1 MKVLT
6 VFGTRPEAIKLFP
19 LIHAL
24 NGDPTFDSR
33 VCITA
38 QHREMLDQVLIFAKI
53 EPHHDL
59 DLMQVRQSLDTLT
72 ARVIV
77 EVGRVL
83 DEERPDWMVV
93 QGDTTTAFAAAL
105 AAHYRKVPVCHIEA
119 GLRSG
124 DLDHPWPEEMN
135 RRAIAT
141 FAALHCAPTDI
152 AAENLIRESVYP
164 AAVHITGNTVIDA
177 LLWTREQLQAA
188 PATTGPIAEMQARFP
203 QRKLI
208 GVTAHR
214 RENLPEMAKIA
225 VAIKEVA
232 RRDNVAILVPMHR
245 NPAVRDV
252 LQAELGGLE
261 NVVLTEPLAYQD
273 FVQLLDAAH
282 LMLSDS
288 GGVQEE
294 APTLGTPVLVM
305 RETTERPE
313 AIAAGT
319 ARLVGTDP
327 RRILTETTRVLD
339 DAEAHAAM
347 AQAHNPYGDGTAA
360 LRIRD
365 LLRNEVR

>member
-19 LIHAL
+19 LIHVL
-24 NGDPTFDSR
+24 NGDPAFDSR

-38 QHREMLDQVLIFAKI
+38 QHREMLDQVLAFAGI
-53 EPHHDL
+53 APHYDL
-59 DLMQVRQSLDTLT
+59 GLMQARQSLDSLT
-72 ARVIV
+72 ARVLV

-83 DEERPDWMVV
+83 DIEQPDWLVV

-105 AAHYRKVPVCHIEA
+105 AAHYRKVPVCHVEA

-124 DLDHPWPEEMN
+124 DLAHPWPEEMN
-135 RRAIAT
+135 RRAVST
-141 FAALHCAPTDI
+141 FAALHCAPTEI
-152 AAENLIRESVYP
+152 AAQNLMRESIDP
-164 AAVHITGNTVIDA
+164 ARVHVTGNTVIDA
-177 LLWTREQLQAA
+177 LLWTRVHLQDA
-188 PATTGPIAEMQARFP
+188 PVTTGPIAEMQARFP

-252 LQAELGGLE
+252 LQDELSGLE
-261 NVVLTEPLAYQD
+261 NVVLTEPLAYQE
-273 FVQLLDAAH
+273 FIQLLDAAY

-294 APTLGTPVLVM
+294 APSLGTPVLVM

-327 RRILTETTRVLD
+327 QRIVTETIHLLD
-339 DAEAHAAM
+339 DEEAHAMM

-360 LRIRD
+360 LRIRN
-365 LLRNEVR
+365 LLVERRA